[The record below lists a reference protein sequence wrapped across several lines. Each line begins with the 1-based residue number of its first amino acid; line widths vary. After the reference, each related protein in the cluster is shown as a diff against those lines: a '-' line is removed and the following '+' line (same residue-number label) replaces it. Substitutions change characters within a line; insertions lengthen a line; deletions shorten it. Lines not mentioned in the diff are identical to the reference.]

1 MYPDRSEAVPALRDL
16 QETVNR
22 MFEQTLGDV
31 FGAGPVRPSVRVP
44 FTDVYETADKLIL
57 EMELP
62 GVQKDAVS
70 ISFDNGLLTVTGE
83 RKVPETKD
91 RTYYRSERWYGRFER
106 SFRLPASVN
115 PDQIEARLE
124 QGILCISIPKR
135 EEAKTRQIPVTV
147 G

>member
-31 FGAGPVRPSVRVP
+31 FGAGPARPSVRVP